1 LSVAQ
6 PQHHPRSASQK
17 DRHVIKPDLTLT
29 VPDDLGTVHFVGIGG
44 SGMSGIA
51 RLFLAA
57 GHTVTGSDSR
67 DSDNVEALRALGAR
81 ITIGHDAANVGDAD
95 SLVVTGALW
104 QDNPEYVLATERGLP
119 VLHRA
124 QALAWLV
131 RTHRLVSVAGAHGK
145 TTSTGM
151 IVTGLLGL
159 DQDPNFVNGGVIE
172 SLGVSAG
179 SGADDLFVVEADES
193 DGSFLLYDTSVALIT
208 NVDPDHLD
216 HYGSLEAF
224 EAAFV
229 DFAQNA
235 KELVVISAD
244 DPGAVRV
251 TGRLDGPRILTFG
264 EADDA
269 MVRVHSIGATGPV
282 SFTVSWQ
289 GTDYSATLRVPGRHN
304 AINAA
309 GAFAVLVG
317 LGFEPAASLEAVSA
331 FGGTQ
336 RRFELH
342 GTVRGVSVYDD
353 YAHHPTEVAAALSAA
368 RTVVG
373 TGRIIAVHQPHLYS
387 RTRLFAQE
395 FAETLEKHADETIV
409 LAVYGAREDPEP
421 GVTGAL
427 VSEKFTDPDRVAF
440 IPEWQDAADYLGTI
454 ARDGDF
460 VVTLGCGDV
469 YRIVPQL
476 LDSLGAS
483 AGTPAAGSTADGA
496 TPATDRVAEPA
507 GGERG

>member
-1 LSVAQ
+1 M
-6 PQHHPRSASQK
+6 
-17 DRHVIKPDLTLT
+17 IKPDLNLTL
-29 VPDDLGTVHFVGIGG
+29 PRDLGTVHFVGIGG

-57 GHTVTGSDSR
+57 GHTVTGSDVRES
-67 DSDNVEALRALGAR
+67 SNVIALRELGAR
-81 ITIGHDAANVGDAD
+81 ISIGHVAGNVGDAD

-104 QDNPEYVLATERGLP
+104 QDNPEYVLANERGLP
-119 VLHRA
+119 VLHRS
-124 QALAWLV
+124 QALAWLIEK
-131 RTHRLVSVAGAHGK
+131 HRLVAVAGAHGK

-151 IVTGLLGL
+151 IVTGLHGLGA
-159 DQDPNFVNGGVIE
+159 DPSFVNGGVIE
-172 SLGVSAG
+172 SLGVSAAAG
-179 SGADDLFVVEADES
+179 SDDLFVVEADES
-193 DGSFLLYDTSVALIT
+193 DGSFLLYNTAVALIT

-224 EAAFV
+224 ESAFIG
-229 DFAQNA
+229 FAQKA
-235 KELVVISAD
+235 TDFVVISSD
-244 DPGAVRV
+244 DAGAVSV
-251 TGRLDGPRILTFG
+251 TGRLSGKRVISFG
-264 EADDA
+264 EDAAAD
-269 MVRVHSIGATGPV
+269 VRVHSVVTDGPV
-282 SFTVSWQ
+282 RFGVAWA
-289 GTDYSATLRVPGRHN
+289 GHDYFATLRIPGRHN

-317 LGFEPAASLEAVSA
+317 LGFEPEASLAAISE
-331 FGGTQ
+331 FGGTE

-342 GTVRGVSVYDD
+342 GTVGGVSVYDD

-373 TGRIIAVHQPHLYS
+373 NGRIIAVHQPHLYS

-395 FAETLEKHADETIV
+395 FAQTLEEKADQTVV
-409 LAVYGAREDPEP
+409 LGVYGAREDPEP

-427 VSEKFTDPDRVAF
+427 VSDKFTDASKVVFVPD
-440 IPEWQDAADYLGTI
+440 WQEAADYVASI

-476 LDSLGAS
+476 LASLTQA
-483 AGTPAAGSTADGA
+483 
-496 TPATDRVAEPA
+496 
-507 GGERG
+507 RG

>member
-1 LSVAQ
+1 M
-6 PQHHPRSASQK
+6 
-17 DRHVIKPDLTLT
+17 IKPDLNLT
-29 VPDDLGTVHFVGIGG
+29 IPDNLGSVHFVGIGG

-51 RLFLAA
+51 RLFLDR
-57 GHTVTGSDSR
+57 GYTVTGSDAK
-67 DSDNVEALRALGAR
+67 DSSNIQALRELGA
-81 ITIGHDAANVGDAD
+81 TVYIGHDAANVGSAD

-104 QDNPEYVLATERGLP
+104 QDNPEYVLANERGLP

-124 QALAWLV
+124 QALAWLI
-131 RTHRLVSVAGAHGK
+131 RQHRLVSVAGAHGK

-159 DQDPNFVNGGVIE
+159 GQDPSFVNGGVIE
-172 SLGVSAG
+172 SLGVSSA

-193 DGSFLLYDTSVALIT
+193 DGSFLLYRTAIALIT

-229 DFAQNA
+229 EFSRAA
-235 KELVVISAD
+235 SELVVISSD
-244 DPGAVRV
+244 DIGAVRV
-251 TGRLDGPRILTFG
+251 TAAITAGLNKADAAARVVTFG
-264 EADDA
+264 EHRDST
-269 MVRVHSIGATGPV
+269 VRVHSITTAGPV
-282 SFTVSWQ
+282 GFSVSWK
-289 GTDYSATLRVPGRHN
+289 GADYSATLRIPGKHN

-317 LGFEPAASLEAVSA
+317 LGFDPAASLEAIA
-331 FGGTQ
+331 GFGGTQ

-342 GTVRGVSVYDD
+342 GTVGGVSVYDD
-353 YAHHPTEVAAALSAA
+353 YAHHPTEVAAALAAA

-373 TGRIIAVHQPHLYS
+373 EGRIIAVHQPHLYS
-387 RTRLFAQE
+387 RTRLFARE
-395 FAETLEKHADETIV
+395 FAETLETFADQTIV
-409 LAVYGAREDPEP
+409 LGVYGAREDPEP

-427 VSEKFTDPDRVAF
+427 VSDRFRDPSHVAYV
-440 IPEWQDAADYLGTI
+440 PDWQDAADYLAGI

-469 YRIVPQL
+469 NRIVPQL
-476 LDSLGAS
+476 L
-483 AGTPAAGSTADGA
+483 AALEK
-496 TPATDRVAEPA
+496 V
-507 GGERG
+507 RG

>member
-1 LSVAQ
+1 M
-6 PQHHPRSASQK
+6 
-17 DRHVIKPDLTLT
+17 IKPDLTLT
-29 VPDDLGTVHFVGIGG
+29 IPDHLGVVHFVGIGG

-51 RLFLAA
+51 RLFLNR
-57 GHTVTGSDSR
+57 GYTVTGSDAKESP
-67 DSDNVEALRALGAR
+67 NVQALRDLGA
-81 ITIGHDAANVGDAD
+81 TVFIGHDAANVGDAD
-95 SLVVTGALW
+95 TLVVTGALW
-104 QDNPEYVLATERGLP
+104 QDNPEYVLANERGLP

-124 QALAWLV
+124 QALAWLT
-131 RTHRLVSVAGAHGK
+131 RGHRLVAVAGAHGK

-159 DQDPNFVNGGVIE
+159 GQDPSFVNGGVIE
-172 SLGVSAG
+172 SIGVSSA

-193 DGSFLLYDTSVALIT
+193 DGSFLLYPATVALVT

-229 DFAQNA
+229 EFSRNA
-235 KELVVISAD
+235 SELVVISSD
-244 DPGAVRV
+244 DVGAVRV
-251 TGRLDGPRILTFG
+251 TANITAMRSAEDAASSVITFG
-264 EADDA
+264 EHPDST
-269 MVRVHSIGATGPV
+269 VRVHAITTTGPV
-282 SFTVSWQ
+282 SFSVAWQ
-289 GTDYSATLRVPGRHN
+289 GQDYGATLRIPGKHN

-317 LGFEPAASLEAVSA
+317 LGFDPAASLDAIA
-331 FGGTQ
+331 GFGGTQ

-342 GTVRGVSVYDD
+342 GTVGGVSVYDD
-353 YAHHPTEVAAALSAA
+353 YAHHPTEVAAALAAA

-373 TGRIIAVHQPHLYS
+373 EGRIIAVHQPHLYS

-395 FAETLEKHADETIV
+395 FAETLETFADQTIV
-409 LAVYGAREDPEP
+409 LGVYGAREDPEP

-427 VSEKFTDPDRVAF
+427 VSERFRDPSHVAYV
-440 IPEWQDAADYLGTI
+440 PDWQDAADYLASI

-469 YRIVPQL
+469 NRIVPQL
-476 LDSLGAS
+476 LASLEK
-483 AGTPAAGSTADGA
+483 
-496 TPATDRVAEPA
+496 V
-507 GGERG
+507 RG